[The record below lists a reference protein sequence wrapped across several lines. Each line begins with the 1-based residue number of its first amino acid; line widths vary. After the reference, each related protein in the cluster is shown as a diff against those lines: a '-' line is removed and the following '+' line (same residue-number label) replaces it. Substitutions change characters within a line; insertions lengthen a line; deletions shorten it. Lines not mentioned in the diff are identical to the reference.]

1 MSDRQRIFAAFDNG
15 VSATIG
21 AVSEDGSWT
30 MFRKVPTYRE
40 REYMTTKTRF
50 MTHLD
55 QDAVAAILAD
65 LSSRGDLVLVTE
77 RPFVN
82 PRMFKATMS
91 GVRAHEIL
99 LAALRTA
106 GVSLHATWDSK
117 HWQKPML
124 GDCRVGETKPRSL
137 EVGCSLYPR
146 HADDMRKHGD
156 ADGLLMAHWLREC
169 CLGTEKNI
177 AQEKKD
183 LDHGKEAS

>member
-1 MSDRQRIFAAFDNG
+1 MSSQKIFAAFDNG

-21 AVSEDGSWT
+21 AVSEDGEWT

-40 REYMTTKTRF
+40 QEYMKTKVRF
-50 MTHLD
+50 MTHID
-55 QDAVAAILAD
+55 QDAVAEVLAE
-65 LSSRGDLVLVTE
+65 LARKGELVLVTE

-106 GVSLHATWDSK
+106 GVVLHDTWDSK
-117 HWQKPML
+117 HWQKPVL
-124 GDCRVGETKPRSL
+124 GDCETGETKPRSL
-137 EVGCSLYPR
+137 EVGCELYPQ
-146 HADDMRKHGD
+146 HAEAIKKHGD

-169 CLGTEKNI
+169 CLGEKKKKR
-177 AQEKKD
+177 AKKKD
-183 LDHGKEAS
+183 LEP

>member
-1 MSDRQRIFAAFDNG
+1 MAERKKIFAAFDNG

-21 AVSEDGSWT
+21 AVSEDGKWT
-30 MFRKVPTYRE
+30 MFRKVPVYRE

-55 QDAVAAILAD
+55 QDGVAEILRD
-65 LSSRGDLVLVTE
+65 LASRGTLVLVTE

-99 LAALRTA
+99 LATLRTT
-106 GVSLHATWDSK
+106 GVVLHATWDSK

-124 GDCRVGETKPRSL
+124 GDCDKGDTKPRSM
-137 EVGCSLYPR
+137 EVGCALYPR
-146 HADDMRKHGD
+146 HADDIRRHGD

-169 CLGTEKNI
+169 CLGTEENARK
-177 AQEKKD
+177 AKKD
-183 LDHGKEAS
+183 LDHGKETP